1 MREGILKRFEELIG
15 RGKSLPSA
23 ASVTLEWQSQFLK
36 WELSCLNI
44 LETTFG
50 KDSEYY
56 TRLSQVRNFGNH
68 QAWVDYGI
76 AYMESAK
83 EEIEKGFLYKIEHL
97 ISADFF
103 DSILEHA
110 EYLLSK
116 GHKDPAAVLGR
127 VVIEKTLKQ
136 IAERQNIVLSDKVK
150 LAEVNELLWKNQVY
164 DKITWRL
171 VQGHIDLGNFAAHGD
186 FDEYDDNK
194 VKDMLDWV
202 KKNLMSM

>member
-1 MREGILKRFEELIG
+1 VPFQLLFRWSSCSLSVKILLEVIFTIITALSELV
-15 RGKSLPSA
+15 K
-23 ASVTLEWQSQFLK
+23 
-36 WELSCLNI
+36 
-44 LETTFG
+44 
-50 KDSEYY
+50 
-56 TRLSQVRNFGNH
+56 RLSTYRIH
-68 QAWVDYGI
+68 HPILPCEPTDS
-76 AYMESAK
+76 AYCVSA
-83 EEIEKGFLYKIEHL
+83 
-97 ISADFF
+97 
-103 DSILEHA
+103 
-110 EYLLSK
+110 
-116 GHKDPAAVLGR
+116 
-127 VVIEKTLKQ
+127 LKQ